1 MEFCKAPR
9 AVSRKVFPC
18 FYDFWPPFGTRPESK
33 VGPKSICGATNRSS
47 WRSFTV
53 FYDLFCSAHFF
64 DSILVRFLM
73 KFQCFFHREF
83 PELLIFSQ
91 PGDPHET
98 LLFTYREQL
107 FHFWFLDFLHP
118 KMLEIRC
125 QNWTQ
130 KRPAKIIPGGTQ
142 NGRKCWRNWRWT
154 CLKSAKWS
162 QKVVFGGLDFLVSFG
177 VPKKTQK
184 YRKNGWE
191 GEKSGRPGGMSKP
204 LGRIIGGF

>member
-1 MEFCKAPR
+1 MKFCKAPR

-18 FYDFWPPFGTRPESK
+18 FYHFRLPFGTRPESK

-47 WRSFTV
+47 WRSFAV
-53 FYDLFCSAHFF
+53 FYDLFCLAHFF

-98 LLFTYREQL
+98 LLFIYREQL
-107 FHFWFLDFLHP
+107 FHFWFLDFLHQ

-125 QNWTQ
+125 QNWIQ

-154 CLKSAKWS
+154 CLKSAKLS
-162 QKVVFGGLDFLVSFG
+162 QKVVFGGLDFWGSFG
-177 VPKKTQK
+177 VPKKH
-184 YRKNGWE
+184 KNTAKTAGKAKNLV
-191 GEKSGRPGGMSKP
+191 GPADCQSRLGG
-204 LGRIIGGF
+204 L